1 MKDLVVNKFPCK
13 YIITVEGLESYII
26 EYKSIFNWIIT
37 KENNT
42 NSILGKDLSWANYL
56 LFNSKDFD
64 RDNYLFNSFEDAYAF
79 LKLYVR
85 HQEILNTYTET
96 LDLLYTPEEAQRMF
110 ARDQFVLP
118 ADIEFLLLNKSLITS
133 KEIKDIHRS
142 NNYYCGVQ
150 FSTALIENLI
160 NFEDILI
167 SVIKEYDL
175 TLINYF
181 NFSCPHVSDSAPL
194 YYYIQTHDH
203 FTRWFTL
210 INKGAPLSLYN

>member
-1 MKDLVVNKFPCK
+1 MKDLVINMSPCK

-42 NSILGKDLSWANYL
+42 NSILGKDLSWANYW
-56 LFNSKDFD
+56 LFNNKDFD

-79 LKLYVR
+79 LKLYVK
-85 HQEILNTYTET
+85 HQEILDTYVES
-96 LDLLYTPEEAQRMF
+96 LDLLYNPKEAQKMF
-110 ARDQFVLP
+110 SRDQFILP

-133 KEIKDIHRS
+133 KEVKDIHRS
-142 NNYYCGVQ
+142 NNYYSGVQ

-160 NFEDILI
+160 NFEDILN

-181 NFSCPHVSDSAPL
+181 NFNCSHVSDSAPL
-194 YYYIQTHDH
+194 YYYIQVDNH

-210 INKGAPLSLYN
+210 INKGVPLSLYN